1 MSILDVLGLTT
12 ADEIDPSRS
21 LSVED
26 LDLGPEASQEALRLA
41 QAGPANSPTVIEARP
56 LHTAFYWSL
65 SHRGS
70 PIGEAFGFPR
80 QASSLPTAAEVALVR
95 ALHGATSDQVTSLC
109 SGGHLIVVG
118 RDDSLDQLLPLLS
131 ALHEPQCG
139 NSILWGSFSNIDV
152 FAPEQITNVAVKC
165 FYGSVCAT
173 PIKFR
178 FLELYRVMEARFLR
192 EVKEGLLASF
202 PTEPK
207 RSLENALSAL
217 KSEAVQ
223 LSRLAETKKSHF
235 EMIYH
240 AIHDVAG
247 SNQLAAALMR
257 KLSEQPTETKS
268 PEWKGGSA
276 LTYFLRCAIVHAGQ
290 KDMIYEAYP
299 DGDILVEAIM
309 EYVEE
314 ASLALAGLELT

>member
-1 MSILDVLGLTT
+1 
-12 ADEIDPSRS
+12 
-21 LSVED
+21 
-26 LDLGPEASQEALRLA
+26 
-41 QAGPANSPTVIEARP
+41 
-56 LHTAFYWSL
+56 
-65 SHRGS
+65 
-70 PIGEAFGFPR
+70 
-80 QASSLPTAAEVALVR
+80 
-95 ALHGATSDQVTSLC
+95 
-109 SGGHLIVVG
+109 
-118 RDDSLDQLLPLLS
+118 
-131 ALHEPQCG
+131 
-139 NSILWGSFSNIDV
+139 
-152 FAPEQITNVAVKC
+152 
-165 FYGSVCAT
+165 
-173 PIKFR
+173 
-178 FLELYRVMEARFLR
+178 MEARFLR